1 MKPNELRDMS
11 VVELEEKLVQLRT
24 EMAKERATIASGTRA
39 EKPAKIGNLRKD
51 IARILTIMNQK
62 SRAKAAEAKEEAK

>member
-24 EMAKERATIASGTRA
+24 EMAKERATIA
-39 EKPAKIGNLRKD
+39 
-51 IARILTIMNQK
+51 
-62 SRAKAAEAKEEAK
+62 